1 MLSLTEGRSST
12 LVGVVVSVTTIPAA
26 ANIGLAAALGE
37 WDDMRGA
44 AVQLFV
50 NVMAIL
56 VAGVT
61 TLVVQDRLT
70 SRRARPG
77 RLMS

>member
-1 MLSLTEGRSST
+1 
-12 LVGVVVSVTTIPAA
+12 
-26 ANIGLAAALGE
+26 
-37 WDDMRGA
+37 MRGA

-50 NVMAIL
+50 NVGAIL

-77 RLMS
+77 RLTT